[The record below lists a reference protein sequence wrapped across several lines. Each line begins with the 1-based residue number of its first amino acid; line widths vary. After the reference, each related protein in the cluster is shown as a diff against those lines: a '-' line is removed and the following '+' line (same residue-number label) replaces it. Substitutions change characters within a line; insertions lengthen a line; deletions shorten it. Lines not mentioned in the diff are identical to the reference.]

1 MGSVGKFLSSFSL
14 NVPWLVVVLAAT
26 LGYLYLARTVSR
38 QNPQRPWSGRST
50 ALFLGA
56 IATIIIATMGPVGS
70 MTDRFF
76 WADMTQH
83 ILLMMLAAPLI
94 VLSDPV
100 LLVLRATSRQTRAR
114 WLVPVLR
121 SQFLRVV
128 THPIVGWCLF
138 TAALLGTHV
147 TTLFEFS
154 LEHAALRTFVVPMIY
169 FSAGLIYYY
178 PLIGRSVGA
187 YPIPSHYK
195 IVSMFTMMIP
205 EAIVGFAIYTVGSVL
220 YPYYEHVT
228 DRPWGPSTP
237 LLDQRV
243 GGSIMWGAGMVLDTI
258 WISIVVA
265 EWWRREE
272 QRSRRLDERDAHSTP
287 RQVSE

>member
-1 MGSVGKFLSSFSL
+1 MGSAGSFLSSFSL
-14 NVPWLVVVLAAT
+14 NVPWLVVIFAST
-26 LGYLYLARTVSR
+26 LGYLYLARTLSR
-38 QNPQRPWSGRST
+38 QHPLRPWPTRST

-56 IATIIIATMGPVGS
+56 MATIIVATMGPVGS

-83 ILLMMLAAPLI
+83 ILLMMLAAPLL
-94 VLSDPV
+94 VLSNPV
-100 LLVLRATSRQTRAR
+100 LLALRAANPQTR
-114 WLVPVLR
+114 R
-121 SQFLRVV
+121 SRILPITRSRFLRNV
-128 THPIVGWCLF
+128 THPVVGWCIF
-138 TAALLGTHV
+138 TAALLATHI
-147 TTLFEFS
+147 TPLFEFA
-154 LEHAALRTFVVPMIY
+154 LEHSILRTFVVPAIY
-169 FSAGLIYYY
+169 FTAGLIYYY
-178 PLIGRSVGA
+178 PLIGRSIGA
-187 YPIPSHYK
+187 YRIPSHYK

-265 EWWRREE
+265 EWWKREE
-272 QRSRRLDERDAHSTP
+272 QKSRRLDSQAARSP
-287 RQVSE
+287 LV

>member
-1 MGSVGKFLSSFSL
+1 MGSVGKFLTSFSL

-26 LGYLYLARTVSR
+26 FGYLYMGRTVSR
-38 QNPQRPWSGRST
+38 QHSQRPWSGRST

-56 IATIIIATMGPVGS
+56 MATIVVATMGPVGS

-100 LLVLRATSRQTRAR
+100 LLALRAARPKTRR
-114 WLVPVLR
+114 RSIVPLIR
-121 SQFLRVV
+121 NQFLRNV
-128 THPIVGWCLF
+128 THPVAGWCIF
-138 TAALLGTHV
+138 TAALLATHI
-147 TTLFEFS
+147 TPLFEFA
-154 LEHAALRTFVVPMIY
+154 LEHSFLRTFVVPAIY
-169 FSAGLIYYY
+169 FTAGLIYYY
-178 PLIGRSVGA
+178 PLIGRSIGA
-187 YPIPSHYK
+187 YRIPSHYK

-265 EWWRREE
+265 EWWKHEE
-272 QRSRRLDERDAHSTP
+272 QKSRRLDSQTTQAP
-287 RQVSE
+287 LI